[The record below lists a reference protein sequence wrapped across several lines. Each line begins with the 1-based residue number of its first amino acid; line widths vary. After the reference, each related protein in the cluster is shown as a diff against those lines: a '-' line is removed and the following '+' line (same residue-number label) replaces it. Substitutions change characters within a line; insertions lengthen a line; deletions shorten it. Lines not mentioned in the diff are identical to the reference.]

1 MTTAAN
7 ILLATIVVSGASM
20 AGLFF
25 VFLKGE
31 ALKKTSAALVAFAS
45 GGLIGGAFFHLVP
58 KAYELRGDQTLL
70 LVVVG
75 ILSFFILEKAL
86 CWRHCHEANCDIHA
100 FTYVNL
106 VGDATHN
113 FLDGL
118 IIAAAFLVSAEL
130 GVITTLVVVL
140 HEVPQEIGDFG
151 VLVYGGFSVA
161 RALWLNLLAALTV
174 IAGGVVG
181 YFASLAVTSLQPFL
195 LAFAAGSF
203 VYIALAD
210 LIPELHKQRR
220 PGESVAQFALMV
232 AGLALLWAGK
242 WMTHG

>member
-1 MTTAAN
+1 MTTAVN
-7 ILLATIVVSGASM
+7 ILLATILVSGASM
-20 AGLFF
+20 VGLFF
-25 VFLKGE
+25 VSLRE
-31 ALKKTSAALVAFAS
+31 EVLKKASAALVAFAS

-58 KAYELRGDQTLL
+58 KAYELRGEEALL
-70 LVVVG
+70 LVVLG
-75 ILSFFILEKAL
+75 ILFFFILEKGL
-86 CWRHCHEANCDIHA
+86 CWRHCHEASCGVHT

-106 VGDATHN
+106 IGDAIHN

-118 IIAAAFLVSAEL
+118 IIAAAFLVSTKL
-130 GVITTLVVVL
+130 GMVTTLVVIF

-151 VLVYGGFSVA
+151 VLIYGGFSTG
-161 RALWLNLLAALTV
+161 RALWLNLLSALTV

-220 PGESVAQFALMV
+220 PRESVAQFVLMV
-232 AGLALLWAGK
+232 TGLALLWAGK
-242 WMTHG
+242 WLTHG

>member
-1 MTTAAN
+1 MATIVN
-7 ILLATIVVSGASM
+7 ILLATILVSGASM
-20 AGLFF
+20 VGLCF
-25 VFLKGE
+25 VSLREE
-31 ALKKTSAALVAFAS
+31 ALKKASAALVAFAS
-45 GGLIGGAFFHLVP
+45 GGLIGGAFFHLIP
-58 KAYELRGDQTLL
+58 KAYELRGEKTLL
-70 LVVVG
+70 MVVLG
-75 ILSFFILEKAL
+75 ILFFFILEKGL
-86 CWRHCHEANCDIHA
+86 CWRHCHEANCNVHT

-106 VGDATHN
+106 VGDAIHN

-118 IIAAAFLVSAEL
+118 IIAAAFLVSAKL
-130 GVITTLVVVL
+130 GVVTTLVVIL

-161 RALWLNLLAALTV
+161 RALWLNLLSALAV
-174 IAGGVVG
+174 IAGGIVG

-210 LIPELHKQRR
+210 LIPELHKQRK

-232 AGLALLWAGK
+232 TGLALLWAAK
-242 WMTHG
+242 SMTHG